1 VVGGFGHD
9 GIVAVTTPLPGSSE
23 RLADNHGVNAL
34 PPSPTEASAATEAPT
49 EPGPSRAPQ
58 AREGLPA
65 AGGASGV
72 APVPLIDDPTAPLFV
87 FFALRGRVS
96 RRTFWLYGVL
106 ALLGLAVLGHA
117 LLGIAG
123 AASEH
128 ADAIV
133 NLLLLWLAIAVSAK
147 RWQDRNRAPWW
158 VLVTLVPVVGWIWAL
173 VDNGFVRGTPG
184 INRYGAPPS
193 R

>member
-9 GIVAVTTPLPGSSE
+9 AIVAATTSRAGPSG
-23 RLADNHGVNAL
+23 RLTDNRGVNAP
-34 PPSPTEASAATEAPT
+34 PPSP
-49 EPGPSRAPQ
+49 
-58 AREGLPA
+58 PA
-65 AGGASGV
+65 APA
-72 APVPLIDDPTAPLFV
+72 AIDDPTAPLFV

-96 RRTFWLYGVL
+96 RRTFWLHGVL

-123 AASEH
+123 LASEQ
-128 ADAIV
+128 ADAVV
-133 NLLLLWLAIAVSAK
+133 NLLLLWPAIAVSAK

-158 VLVTLVPVVGWIWAL
+158 VLVTLIPVVGWIWAL